1 MERKMNSNDANTAL
15 IINEIRGLSGRISD
29 LPSKADVRVAVMEGI
44 QQHEDR
50 CQGRNAV
57 KQVAENTGVIKT
69 MAIGLRNSVAPAGR
83 RLARVPLWL
92 KIVAAALSTLS
103 AAGAVVAALI

>member
-1 MERKMNSNDANTAL
+1 MNSNDANTML

-29 LPSKADVRVAVMEGI
+29 LPSKSDVRVAVMEGI

-50 CQGRNAV
+50 CQGRKAA

-69 MAIGLRNSVAPAGR
+69 MAIGLRNSMAPAGR
-83 RLARVPLWL
+83 RLVKAPLWL

-103 AAGAVVAALI
+103 AAGAIAAALI